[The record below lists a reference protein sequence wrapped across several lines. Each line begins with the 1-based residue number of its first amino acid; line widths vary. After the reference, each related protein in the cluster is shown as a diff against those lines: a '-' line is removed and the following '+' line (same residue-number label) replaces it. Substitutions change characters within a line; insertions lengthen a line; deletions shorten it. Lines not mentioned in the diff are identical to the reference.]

1 MQDGPHLTQTSLAGL
16 KKGEWLEQFAR
27 ISDEAGYVQPLGKRH
42 LAGFIDEGPMLLV
55 TFETIQGIQTLSE
68 HAHPIGWSLVQSEG
82 WSHLAIISDGD
93 TWFRDERIFGY
104 FDRLIDDG
112 FFEDFE
118 KVVFYGTGPCG
129 YAAAAY
135 SVAAPGAV
143 VIALRPQATLDA
155 RVAEWDQ
162 RFFDKRRLNFTDRFG
177 YAPDMLDAAEQAFIV
192 YDPEQDYDAMHAALF
207 TRSNVTKLRTRFL
220 GDRIGEMLMGMGI
233 LEEILDAACEGQLT
247 ETVFNRLYR
256 ARRNYGPYLD
266 VLLNV
271 FDDGE
276 RPFLTAGMCKSVTD
290 RMSMSNHRR
299 RLKELAQSF
308 KTAGEPLPFWQAKP
322 TNATEVEGA

>member
-1 MQDGPHLTQTSLAGL
+1 MTEDVTTPAAETEVDEWYQGL
-16 KKGEWLEQFAR
+16 GQLGIVR
-27 ISDEAGYVQPLGKRH
+27 PLGAAHRAV
-42 LAGFIDEGPMLLV
+42 LVEDSRTLLV
-55 TFETIQGIQTLSE
+55 TFERADSLRAAGHDLPLGQRLAQDSGVSALTLLSE
-68 HAHPIGWSLVQSEG
+68 GE
-82 WSHLAIISDGD
+82 
-93 TWFRDERIFGY
+93 TWFRDADVYAY
-104 FDRLIDDG
+104 FDTLIDEA
-112 FFEDFE
+112 FFDDFDR
-118 KVVFYGTGPCG
+118 VVFFGEGCCG